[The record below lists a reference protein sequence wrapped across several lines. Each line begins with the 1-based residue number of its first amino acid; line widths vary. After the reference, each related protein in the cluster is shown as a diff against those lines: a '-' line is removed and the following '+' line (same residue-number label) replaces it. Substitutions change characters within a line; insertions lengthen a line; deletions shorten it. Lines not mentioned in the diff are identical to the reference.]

1 MIPLVSASV
10 ADLTPSQWALVAADL
25 MISLGF
31 VVIAFRLTPL
41 LPVRRRTMVAAFG
54 LFAFSAMNLF
64 DEAMHTLGSLHH
76 DWDDLSS
83 QWHMLVIHVPQAVP
97 QAVFLWLFIFG
108 FLSDLR
114 LLRERAHGGR
124 EPSGTE

>member
-10 ADLTPSQWALVAADL
+10 ADLNPSQWALVAADL

-54 LFAFSAMNLF
+54 LFVFSAMDLF

-83 QWHMLVIHVPQAVP
+83 HWIHVP